1 MKEINMTDKK
11 EQPIKVEPKK
21 EESIETKTL
30 INSKEDV
37 EVQQPVESKNDEM
50 TKKVNEKIS
59 SEKIS
64 KKKSILIL
72 SGIGLL
78 LVLGIAAFYYFGIYK
93 YHPTQKDEN
102 IVTVNTNYIL
112 SAAKAQTFAQ
122 VLVDSPQEPRTEESP
137 INGLLFTK
145 SEMEELMNRRPV
157 AVMINNHAAARPQSS
172 VSSADIVYET
182 LAEGGITR
190 YMAIFWSQ
198 GVEKVG
204 PIRSARQYFL
214 EWLSPYDAIYIH
226 DGCAGTDNPLTDAC
240 GNIYAYNIKD
250 ISTIGSWRWDDGVRY
265 APHNEYSSVTN
276 AWEYAE
282 TRGWDSF
289 PDDFESWQFKNDDDL
304 DQRGDAYR
312 YKIVFHS
319 RLNNGG
325 AYDVIW
331 QYDKTTNSYKR
342 WVGGE
347 VDIDQENNTQITSK
361 VVIVQEV
368 EMTPAYDNK
377 SRIIQETIGTGDA
390 IILMDGNEING
401 SWKKTSR
408 TDRTTFYDSSG
419 NEIEFNRGKIW
430 IEAVA
435 QSVGEFDI
443 IEQ

>member
-11 EQPIKVEPKK
+11 EDIVEEKRDPPVT
-21 EESIETKTL
+21 I
-30 INSKEDV
+30 IKEDSIK
-37 EVQQPVESKNDEM
+37 QKPMK
-50 TKKVNEKIS
+50 EKIKS
-59 SEKIS
+59 TQGGEKIS

-72 SGIGLL
+72 SAIGLVL
-78 LVLGIAAFYYFGIYK
+78 ILGIAAFYYFGIYK
-93 YHPTQKDEN
+93 YRPKPEDEN
-102 IVTVNTNYIL
+102 LVSITTNYIY
-112 SAAKAQTFAQ
+112 AKEESQIFAQ
-122 VLVDSPQEPRTEESP
+122 LLVDTPQEPRTEESP

-157 AVMINNHAAARPQSS
+157 AVMINNHAVARPQSS
-172 VSSADIVYET
+172 VSSADIIYET
-182 LAEGGITR
+182 LAESGITR
-190 YMAIFWSQ
+190 YMGIFWSQ

-282 TRGWDSF
+282 TRNWDNF
-289 PDDFESWQFKNDDDL
+289 PTSFESWKFKNDADL

-312 YKIVFHS
+312 YKIVFHN

-331 QYDKTTNSYKR
+331 QYDKTTNVYKR
-342 WVGGE
+342 WVGGK
-347 VDIDQENNTQITSK
+347 VDIDQENNTQLTSK
-361 VVIVQEV
+361 VVIIQEI
-368 EMTPAYDNK
+368 EMTPSYDEK
-377 SRIIQETIGTGDA
+377 GRIIQKTIDTGDA
-390 IILMDGNEING
+390 TILMDGKEING
-401 SWKKTSR
+401 TWKKTSR

-419 NEIEFNRGKIW
+419 KEIEFNRGKIW